1 MSEQQQPD
9 LPTEQE
15 YVEGQ
20 WLGTTVRPSLAEGYS
35 LGASNAGPSGSQS

>member
-9 LPTEQE
+9 PPTEQE

-20 WLGTTVRPSLAEGYS
+20 WLSTTVLAEGYS
-35 LGASNAGPSGSQS
+35 LRASNAGPSGSQS